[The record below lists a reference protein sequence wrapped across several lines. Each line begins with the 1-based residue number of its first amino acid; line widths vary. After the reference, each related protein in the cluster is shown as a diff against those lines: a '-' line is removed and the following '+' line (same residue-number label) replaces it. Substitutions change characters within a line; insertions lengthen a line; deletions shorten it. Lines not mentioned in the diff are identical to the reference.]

1 MRHMTSLSAL
11 AVFLATAPAS
21 AQTDPAQTVPAQID
35 PAPAEIIEG
44 DADGNFGRNIPDG
57 LKDMLTEPEISAYQ
71 ARLNTAATPQ
81 ERNAIREELQRVN
94 QQRHLSSVQN
104 KKDPLAQPEQPERKS
119 FFARMRDDFN
129 NMMRDDD
136 LDDEEDN
143 DPDDADD
150 DANDGANDDLKNK
163 KIDAKERRN
172 NGNSG
177 NGGGKNK

>member
-11 AVFLATAPAS
+11 AVFLATAPAYG
-21 AQTDPAQTVPAQID
+21 QTDPAQTVPAQID

-94 QQRHLSSVQN
+94 QQRHLSGVQN
-104 KKDPLAQPEQPERKS
+104 KKGPLAQPAQPERKS

-150 DANDGANDDLKNK
+150 DANDDRKIK
-163 KIDAKERRN
+163 KTDAKERSN
-172 NGNSG
+172 NGNGGG